1 MKATFEINGR
11 QFEIIARNFKD
22 GFSGEFL
29 RIKDLQTGNV
39 SKCDLSYAYKTISPQ
54 GELYTALREVT
65 KDNHQQ
71 FLLLEEQDVLFKT
84 NRKKSGPYIGVS
96 LIKEQ

>member
-1 MKATFEINGR
+1 MKTTFEINGR

-29 RIKDLQTGNV
+29 RIRDIQTGNI
-39 SKCDLSYAYKTISPQ
+39 SKCDLSYAFRNVCPQ
-54 GELYTALREVT
+54 GELYTTLRDVT
-65 KDNHQQ
+65 KDNHQW

-84 NRKKSGPYIGVS
+84 QRKKSGPYIGVS
-96 LIKEQ
+96 II

>member
-1 MKATFEINGR
+1 MVKNIIEINGR
-11 QFEIIARNFKD
+11 QFEIVERKFKD

-29 RIKDLQTGNV
+29 RVKDLNTGNI
-39 SKCDLSYAYKTISPQ
+39 SKCDISYAYKNVQPQ

-71 FLLLEEQDVLFKT
+71 FLILEAQDVLQKT
-84 NRKKSGPYIGVS
+84 KRKKSGPYIGVS
-96 LIKEQ
+96 LTK